1 MQYTTGNADE
11 PLLYEYVEDLIQ
23 MRSRSTENAL
33 SERLERNEPFESLQ
47 IRMDKSVAVS
57 EDVIGDDPSGQSAV
71 ARPV

>member
-23 MRSRSTENAL
+23 VRSRSGENAL

-47 IRMDKSVAVS
+47 IRMGKSVAVS
-57 EDVIGDDPSGQSAV
+57 EDVIGDNRWASLQ
-71 ARPV
+71 